1 MKKISILTL
10 SALSLGLAGC
20 GGDDGATNQPGAL
33 SLSGTAKEGETLTA
47 SVSDP
52 DGIDQNT
59 VVFTWFADGT
69 PIADA
74 TDASYTLTVNE
85 AGTRIR
91 VAVTYVDLG
100 NTREGFT
107 TEETEVVEA
116 LPVNFEGVITVSGS
130 TTVGQTLTADITDD
144 NGLSGTVTYSWA
156 SDGAVIEG
164 AVSNSLELV
173 EAYEGTAITAMA
185 SYVDD
190 SGFDES
196 ITSEPTEAI
205 APVPADNVTGS
216 LDDPITGELT
226 VGATLTAPTP
236 VDANGVSG
244 EISYQW
250 QSRNVGE
257 DLSTAVNIDGATE
270 ATLVVTDAD
279 LGKVLSINVSYTDD
293 ANYEEDLSK
302 SADDQIFTFYVQG
315 EVSLTAA
322 LANAQEGDSIGIAD
336 VLNTS
341 DTADDYEDMAE
352 LSIAQN
358 NILIKRVAETNAV
371 ISGTTCIA
379 FSSSVSGVVLDGLVF
394 EELMIPVAGSC
405 GEGRGSI
412 DLNGSGNTIKNS
424 SFLSDSGATR
434 PNLGSSDESHYI
446 TVSGTDNIIERNLF
460 TGKSVNEAEEGS
472 AISMFLGVGDTPN
485 SLGDHQRNIV
495 QYNLFK
501 DFLPTTIDGD
511 GEFDTDSG
519 SHAVQVGRS
528 GSGDGA
534 GRGEHVVQYNRFDR
548 VLVDRGLII
557 VQGGGNSIHAN
568 TIVNSWGNVELR
580 NGYGNTVSQNII
592 ISSGEPYT
600 ATVGGVEGT
609 NNKDGG
615 IAFTPLGH
623 AITDNFVANIITN
636 SSDRAALHIDSD
648 YIDSGNSSTQT
659 LIDAGLDL
667 NTVIARNTILNTTN
681 AIQFEDDSS
690 RDGAENCT
698 NLDYT
703 LDFDS
708 NLIANQSADNNIFGT
723 ASGAGATAIKQDE
736 YPAHGCALDNDSDY
750 DNNHIYAQTVAD
762 LTPIMPKRDNTS
774 LVDGV
779 DGNILADNSEDGA
792 SLSEPTANKLVEGT
806 GSDAG
811 IGAALDDLIFIE
823 ENMVGPYS
831 TWEAPAQSN

>member
-1 MKKISILTL
+1 MKRASIVAL
-10 SALSLGLAGC
+10 SALSLGLVGC
-20 GGDDGATNQPGAL
+20 GSDGGDVNQPGSL

-47 SVSDP
+47 SVNDP
-52 DGIDQNT
+52 DGIDEST
-59 VVFTWFADGT
+59 LVFTWFADGSV
-69 PIADA
+69 IAGA
-74 TDASYTLTVNE
+74 TGATYTLTVNE
-85 AGTRIR
+85 AGARIR
-91 VAVTYVDLG
+91 VAVTYVDMG

-107 TEETEVVEA
+107 TQETDVVEA
-116 LPVNFEGVITVSGS
+116 LPVNFEGVITILGS
-130 TTVGQTLTADITDD
+130 ATVGQTLSAEITDD
-144 NGLSGTVTYSWA
+144 NGLSGEVAFSWL
-156 SDGAVIEG
+156 SDGVAIEG
-164 AVSNSLELV
+164 ATTNALELLPV
-173 EAYEGTAITAMA
+173 HEGTVITAMA
-185 SYVDD
+185 TYVDD
-190 SGFDES
+190 GGFDES
-196 ITSEPTEAI
+196 ITS
-205 APVPADNVTGS
+205 
-216 LDDPITGELT
+216 
-226 VGATLTAPTP
+226 APTSAVAPIPAENEPGTLDAPIAGMLSVGSTLVAPSP

-244 EISYQW
+244 DINYQW
-250 QSRNVGE
+250 QSREVGQSL
-257 DLSTAVNIDGATE
+257 DLAVNIDGATE
-270 ATLVVTDAD
+270 QSFVVTEAD
-279 LGKVLSINVSYTDD
+279 LGKVLSVNVSYVDD
-293 ANYEEDLSK
+293 ANYEENLSK

-322 LANAQEGDSIGIAD
+322 LVNAQEGDSIGIAD
-336 VLNTS
+336 VLNVS

-358 NILIKRVAETNAV
+358 NLLIKRVAETNAV

-394 EELMIPVAGSC
+394 EELVIPVAGSC

-412 DLNGSGNTIKNS
+412 DLNGSGNVIKNS

-472 AISMFLGVGDTPN
+472 AISMFLGVGDSPN
-485 SLGDHQRNIV
+485 TLGDHQRNIV

-534 GRGEHVVQYNRFDR
+534 GRGEHIVRYNRFDR
-548 VLVDRGLII
+548 VLMDRGLII

-580 NGYGNTVSQNII
+580 NGYGNDVSGNII
-592 ISSGEPYT
+592 ISSGAPYT
-600 ATVGGVEGT
+600 ATVDGVEGT

-623 AITDNFVANIITN
+623 TITDNFVANVITN

-681 AIQFEDDSS
+681 AIQFEDSSS
-690 RDGAENCT
+690 RDGLENCT

-703 LDFDS
+703 LDFDN
-708 NLIANQSADNNIFGT
+708 NLIANQSADNNVFGT

-736 YPAHGCALDNDSDY
+736 YPSHGCALDNASDY
-750 DNNHIYAQTVAD
+750 DNNHIYAQTIAD
-762 LTPIMPKRDNTS
+762 LTPIMPKRDNTA

-779 DGNILADNSEDGA
+779 DGNVLADGTEDGA
-792 SLSEPTANKLVEGT
+792 TLSAPTANNLVEGT
-806 GSDAG
+806 GNDAG
-811 IGAALDDLIFIE
+811 IGASLDSLIFIE
-823 ENMVGPYS
+823 ETMVGPYS
-831 TWEAPAQSN
+831 TWEAPAEGN

>member
-1 MKKISILTL
+1 MKRASIVAL
-10 SALSLGLAGC
+10 SALSLGLMGC
-20 GGDDGATNQPGAL
+20 GSDGGDVNQPGSL

-47 SVSDP
+47 SVNDP
-52 DGIDQNT
+52 DGIDEST
-59 VVFTWFADGT
+59 LVFTWFADGSV
-69 PIADA
+69 IAGA
-74 TDASYTLTVNE
+74 TGATYTLTVNE
-85 AGTRIR
+85 AGARIR
-91 VAVTYVDLG
+91 VAVTYVDMG

-107 TEETEVVEA
+107 TQETDVVEA
-116 LPVNFEGVITVSGS
+116 LPVNFEGVITILGS
-130 TTVGQTLTADITDD
+130 ATVGQTLSAEITDD
-144 NGLSGTVTYSWA
+144 NGLSGEVAFSWL
-156 SDGAVIEG
+156 SDGVAIEG
-164 AVSNSLELV
+164 ATTNELELLPV
-173 EAYEGTAITAMA
+173 HEGTVITAMA
-185 SYVDD
+185 TYVDD
-190 SGFDES
+190 GGFDES
-196 ITSEPTEAI
+196 ITSAPTSAVAPIPAENEPGT
-205 APVPADNVTGS
+205 
-216 LDDPITGELT
+216 LDAPITGMLS
-226 VGATLTAPTP
+226 VGSTLVAPSP

-244 EISYQW
+244 DINYQW
-250 QSRNVGE
+250 QSREVGQSL
-257 DLSTAVNIDGATE
+257 DLAVNIDGATE
-270 ATLVVTDAD
+270 QSFVVTEAD
-279 LGKVLSINVSYTDD
+279 LGKVLSVNVSYVDD
-293 ANYEEDLSK
+293 ANYEENLSK

-336 VLNTS
+336 VLNVS

-358 NILIKRVAETNAV
+358 NLLIKRVAETNAV

-394 EELMIPVAGSC
+394 EELVIPVAGSC

-412 DLNGSGNTIKNS
+412 DLNGSGNVIKNS

-472 AISMFLGVGDTPN
+472 AISMFLGVGDSPN
-485 SLGDHQRNIV
+485 TLGDHQRNIV

-534 GRGEHVVQYNRFDR
+534 GRGEHIVRYNRFDR
-548 VLVDRGLII
+548 VLMDRGLII

-580 NGYGNTVSQNII
+580 NGYGNDVSGNII
-592 ISSGEPYT
+592 ISSGAPYT
-600 ATVGGVEGT
+600 ASVDGVEGT

-623 AITDNFVANIITN
+623 TITDNFVANVITN

-648 YIDSGNSSTQT
+648 HIDSGNSSTQT

-681 AIQFEDDSS
+681 AIQFEDSSS
-690 RDGAENCT
+690 RDGLENCT

-703 LDFDS
+703 LDFDN
-708 NLIANQSADNNIFGT
+708 NLIANQSADNNVFGT

-736 YPAHGCALDNDSDY
+736 YPSHGCALDNASDY
-750 DNNHIYAQTVAD
+750 DNNHIYAQTIAD
-762 LTPIMPKRDNTS
+762 LTPIMPKRDNTA

-779 DGNILADNSEDGA
+779 DGNVLADGTEDGA
-792 SLSEPTANKLVEGT
+792 TLSAPTANNLVEGT
-806 GSDAG
+806 GNDAG
-811 IGAALDDLIFIE
+811 IGASLDSLIFIE
-823 ENMVGPYS
+823 ETMVGPYS
-831 TWEAPAQSN
+831 TWEAPTEGN

>member
-1 MKKISILTL
+1 
-10 SALSLGLAGC
+10 
-20 GGDDGATNQPGAL
+20 
-33 SLSGTAKEGETLTA
+33 
-47 SVSDP
+47 
-52 DGIDQNT
+52 
-59 VVFTWFADGT
+59 
-69 PIADA
+69 
-74 TDASYTLTVNE
+74 
-85 AGTRIR
+85 
-91 VAVTYVDLG
+91 
-100 NTREGFT
+100 
-107 TEETEVVEA
+107 
-116 LPVNFEGVITVSGS
+116 
-130 TTVGQTLTADITDD
+130 
-144 NGLSGTVTYSWA
+144 
-156 SDGAVIEG
+156 
-164 AVSNSLELV
+164 
-173 EAYEGTAITAMA
+173 
-185 SYVDD
+185 
-190 SGFDES
+190 
-196 ITSEPTEAI
+196 
-205 APVPADNVTGS
+205 
-216 LDDPITGELT
+216 
-226 VGATLTAPTP
+226 
-236 VDANGVSG
+236 
-244 EISYQW
+244 
-250 QSRNVGE
+250 
-257 DLSTAVNIDGATE
+257 
-270 ATLVVTDAD
+270 
-279 LGKVLSINVSYTDD
+279 
-293 ANYEEDLSK
+293 
-302 SADDQIFTFYVQG
+302 
-315 EVSLTAA
+315 
-322 LANAQEGDSIGIAD
+322 
-336 VLNTS
+336 
-341 DTADDYEDMAE
+341 
-352 LSIAQN
+352 
-358 NILIKRVAETNAV
+358 
-371 ISGTTCIA
+371 
-379 FSSSVSGVVLDGLVF
+379 
-394 EELMIPVAGSC
+394 
-405 GEGRGSI
+405 SI

-446 TVSGTDNIIERNLF
+446 TVSGTDNVIERNLF

-548 VLVDRGLII
+548 VLMDRGLIV

-736 YPAHGCALDNDSDY
+736 YPAHGCALDNGSDY
-750 DNNHIYAQTVAD
+750 DNNHIYAKTVAD

-831 TWEAPAQSN
+831 TWEAPALSN

>member
-1 MKKISILTL
+1 MKRASIVAL
-10 SALSLGLAGC
+10 SALSLGLMGC
-20 GGDDGATNQPGAL
+20 GSDGGDVNQPGSL

-47 SVSDP
+47 SVNDP
-52 DGIDQNT
+52 DGIDEST
-59 VVFTWFADGT
+59 LVFTWFADGSV
-69 PIADA
+69 IAGASGA
-74 TDASYTLTVNE
+74 TYTLTVNE
-85 AGTRIR
+85 AGARIR
-91 VAVTYVDLG
+91 VAVTYVDMG

-107 TEETEVVEA
+107 TQETDVVEA
-116 LPVNFEGVITVSGS
+116 LPVNFEGVITILGS
-130 TTVGQTLTADITDD
+130 ATVGQTLSAEITDD
-144 NGLSGTVTYSWA
+144 NGLSGEVAYSWL
-156 SDGAVIEG
+156 SDGVAIEG
-164 AVSNSLELV
+164 ATTNVLELLP
-173 EAYEGTAITAMA
+173 EHEGTVITVMA
-185 SYVDD
+185 TYIDD
-190 SGFDES
+190 GGFDES
-196 ITSEPTEAI
+196 ITSAPTSAVAPIPAENEAGTLE
-205 APVPADNVTGS
+205 A
-216 LDDPITGELT
+216 PITGMLS
-226 VGATLTAPTP
+226 VGSTLVAPSP

-244 EISYQW
+244 DINYQW
-250 QSRNVGE
+250 QSREVGQSI
-257 DLSTAVNIDGATE
+257 DLAVNIDGATE
-270 ATLVVTDAD
+270 QSFVVTEAD
-279 LGKVLSINVSYTDD
+279 LGKVLSVNVSYVDD
-293 ANYEEDLSK
+293 ANYEENLSK

-336 VLNTS
+336 VLNIS
-341 DTADDYEDMAE
+341 DTADDYADMAE

-358 NILIKRVAETNAV
+358 NLLIKRVAETNAV

-379 FSSSVSGVVLDGLVF
+379 FNSSVSGVVLDGLVF
-394 EELMIPVAGSC
+394 EDLVIPVAGSC

-412 DLNGSGNTIKNS
+412 DLNGSGNVIKNS

-472 AISMFLGVGDTPN
+472 AISMFLGVGDSPN
-485 SLGDHQRNIV
+485 TLGDHQRNIV

-548 VLVDRGLII
+548 VLMDRGLII

-681 AIQFEDDSS
+681 AIQFEDSSS
-690 RDGAENCT
+690 RDGLENCT

-723 ASGAGATAIKQDE
+723 TSGAGATAIKQDE

-750 DNNHIYAQTVAD
+750 DNNHIYAQTIAD
-762 LTPIMPKRDNTS
+762 LTPIMPKRDNTA

-779 DGNILADNSEDGA
+779 DGNILADNSEDAA

-806 GSDAG
+806 GNDAG

-831 TWEAPAQSN
+831 TWEAPAQGN

>member
-1 MKKISILTL
+1 MKRASIVAL
-10 SALSLGLAGC
+10 SALSLGLMGC
-20 GGDDGATNQPGAL
+20 GSDGGDVNQPGSL

-47 SVSDP
+47 SVNDP
-52 DGIDQNT
+52 DGIDEST
-59 VVFTWFADGT
+59 LVFTWFADGSV
-69 PIADA
+69 IAGA
-74 TDASYTLTVNE
+74 TGATYTLTVNE
-85 AGTRIR
+85 AGARIR
-91 VAVTYVDLG
+91 VAVTYVDMG

-107 TEETEVVEA
+107 TQETDVVEA
-116 LPVNFEGVITVSGS
+116 LPVNFEGVITILGS
-130 TTVGQTLTADITDD
+130 ATVGQTLSAEITDD
-144 NGLSGTVTYSWA
+144 NGLSGEVAFSWL
-156 SDGAVIEG
+156 SDGVAIEG
-164 AVSNSLELV
+164 ATTNALELLPV
-173 EAYEGTAITAMA
+173 HEGTVITAMA
-185 SYVDD
+185 TYVDD
-190 SGFDES
+190 GGFDES
-196 ITSEPTEAI
+196 ITSAPTSAVAPIPAENEPGTFDA
-205 APVPADNVTGS
+205 
-216 LDDPITGELT
+216 PITGMLS
-226 VGATLTAPTP
+226 VGSTLVAPSP

-244 EISYQW
+244 DINYQW
-250 QSRNVGE
+250 QSREVGQSL
-257 DLSTAVNIDGATE
+257 DLAVNIDGATE
-270 ATLVVTDAD
+270 QSFVVTEAD
-279 LGKVLSINVSYTDD
+279 LGKVLSVNVSYVDD
-293 ANYEEDLSK
+293 ANYEENLSK

-336 VLNTS
+336 VLNVS

-358 NILIKRVAETNAV
+358 NLLIKRVAETNAV

-394 EELMIPVAGSC
+394 EELVIPVAGSC

-412 DLNGSGNTIKNS
+412 DLNGSGNVIKNS

-472 AISMFLGVGDTPN
+472 AISMFLGVGDSPN
-485 SLGDHQRNIV
+485 TLGDHQRNIV

-534 GRGEHVVQYNRFDR
+534 GRGEHIVRYNRFDR
-548 VLVDRGLII
+548 VLMDRGLII

-580 NGYGNTVSQNII
+580 NGYGNDVSGNII
-592 ISSGEPYT
+592 ISSGAPYT
-600 ATVGGVEGT
+600 ATVDGVEGT

-623 AITDNFVANIITN
+623 TITDNFVANVITN

-681 AIQFEDDSS
+681 AIQFEDSSS
-690 RDGAENCT
+690 RDGLENCT

-703 LDFDS
+703 LDFDN

-723 ASGAGATAIKQDE
+723 TSGAGATAIKQDE
-736 YPAHGCALDNDSDY
+736 YPSHGCALDNASDY
-750 DNNHIYAQTVAD
+750 DNNHIYAQTIAD
-762 LTPIMPKRDNTS
+762 LTPIMPKRDNTA

-779 DGNILADNSEDGA
+779 DGNVLADGTEDGA
-792 SLSEPTANKLVEGT
+792 TLSAPTANNLVEGT
-806 GSDAG
+806 GNDAG
-811 IGAALDDLIFIE
+811 IGASLDSLIFIE
-823 ENMVGPYS
+823 ETMVGPYS
-831 TWEAPAQSN
+831 TWEAPAEGN